1 MKLTVAAAVTTTCI
15 ALSQAIQPGA
25 APAEPATLRDLELGD
40 LNFLH
45 TTDTHGWHAGH
56 LLEPSFSADWGDYI
70 SFSEHLREKLEAAG
84 KDLLVIDTG
93 DRIEGNGLYDASD
106 PRGKYTFGI
115 FTQQHI
121 DILCSGNHELYKNS
135 SAEDDYT
142 KLVPTYKDN
151 YLASN
156 LEIID
161 PKTGELEPL
170 APRYRTFTTRNGVK
184 IMAFGF
190 IFDFTRNGKNTVVI
204 PVEQAVKFPW
214 FQTAV
219 TTADIDLFVVVGH
232 VALRSQEFEVIHRAI
247 RAIKPDTPIQFFGG
261 HYHIRDYRIFDDK
274 AHALASGRFM
284 ETIGFQSISN
294 LKSDDITFHRRY
306 IDNNLYSLMHHS
318 NTTPSTF
325 PTPRGLNTSAMI
337 TQSRTALNLDQ
348 TFGCTPQPYWM
359 SRTPFPSNDSIFS
372 LLTNH
377 IFPSIVNPNR
387 LNKTRLMITN
397 TGAIRFDI
405 FAGPFTRDST
415 YIVSPFTSNLSYI
428 PDVPYYLAKQILPI
442 LNGQDP
448 QTTDALALATLKQRW
463 KFHLTDLAP
472 PEQQARNAARSSIA
486 SSPAEQ
492 RYRKAHPDPSTNP
505 PHQNVL
511 EARPSSDSDS
521 VSLLPLHKLEQQH
534 HPHDQPPSPP
544 SAHRPLTPGYT
555 THDDLSNHG
564 DDTLHAPIQF
574 YGVPNCVQTLISSP
588 KSIPTSRST
597 FSILTSLNDTDN
609 ENVDL
614 VFNHFLA
621 PYILTILNTLNT
633 HNSSSASP
641 SSHGN
646 DVENLACKRD
656 RPLALEA
663 RGKAKRYTE
672 DDVSNYMP
680 GETFTSLL
688 ARWVGENWAENC
700 KDEKDTKL
708 EL

>member
-1 MKLTVAAAVTTTCI
+1 MKLNAVVAVTAACI
-15 ALSQAIQPGA
+15 ASSQAIQPGA
-25 APAEPATLRDLELGD
+25 APAEPAPLRDLELGD

-56 LLEPSFSADWGDYI
+56 LLEPSYSADWGDYI
-70 SFSEHLREKLEAAG
+70 SFSEHLRQKLEADG
-84 KDLLVIDTG
+84 KDLLVVDTG

-142 KLVPTYKDN
+142 KLVPAYKDH

-156 LEIID
+156 LDIID
-161 PKTGELEPL
+161 PETGKLEPL
-170 APRYRTFTTRNGVK
+170 APRYRVFTTKNGVK

-190 IFDFTRNGKNTVVI
+190 IFDFTRNDKNTVVV
-204 PVEQAVKFPW
+204 PVEKVVKLPW
-214 FQTAV
+214 FQTV
-219 TTADIDLFVVVGH
+219 ITTADIDLFVVIGH

-247 RAIKPDTPIQFFGG
+247 RAAKPDTPIQFFGG
-261 HYHIRDYRIFDDK
+261 HYHIRDYRIFDNK

-294 LKSDDITFHRRY
+294 LKSDNITFHRRY

-325 PTPRGLNTSAMI
+325 STPLGLNTSAMI
-337 TQSRTALNLDQ
+337 THARTALDLDQ

-359 SRTPFPSNDSIFS
+359 SRTPFSSNDSIFS
-372 LLTNH
+372 LLTDH
-377 IFPSIVNPNR
+377 IFPSIVNPKR
-387 LNKTRLMITN
+387 TNKTRLMITN

-428 PDVPYYLAKQILPI
+428 PDVPYKIAKQILPI

-448 QTTDALALATLKQRW
+448 QTQEALTYTTLDQHWRS
-463 KFHLTDLAP
+463 HITHLAP
-472 PEQQARNAARSSIA
+472 PEQQARNAARPHVTPNSA
-486 SSPAEQ
+486 SQ
-492 RYRKAHPDPSTNP
+492 HYQK
-505 PHQNVL
+505 VL
-511 EARPSSDSDS
+511 EETSSHAQN
-521 VSLLPLHKLEQQH
+521 PKL
-534 HPHDQPPSPP
+534 
-544 SAHRPLTPGYT
+544 APGYT
-555 THDDLSNHG
+555 THDGLGNDG

-574 YGVPNCVQTLISSP
+574 YNVPNCVQTLIRGSDS
-588 KSIPTSRST
+588 SIPAD
-597 FSILTSLNDTDN
+597 DTNTDSDSD
-609 ENVDL
+609 EPIDL
-614 VFNHFLA
+614 VFNHFLT
-621 PYILTILNTLNT
+621 PYILTILNTL
-633 HNSSSASP
+633 P
-641 SSHGN
+641 SYSYEL
-646 DVENLACKRD
+646 VAENLQVEVD
-656 RPLALEA
+656 V
-663 RGKAKRYTE
+663 AKKYAK
-672 DDVSNYMP
+672 DDVSNYVP

-700 KDEKDTKL
+700 ENVADREGMKP

>member
-1 MKLTVAAAVTTTCI
+1 MKLNAVIAVTATCI
-15 ALSQAIQPGA
+15 ASSQAIQPGA
-25 APAEPATLRDLELGD
+25 APAEPAPLRDLELGD

-56 LLEPSFSADWGDYI
+56 LLEPSYSADWGDYI
-70 SFSEHLREKLEAAG
+70 SFSEHLREKLEADG

-142 KLVPTYKDN
+142 KLVPAYKDH

-156 LEIID
+156 LDIID
-161 PKTGELEPL
+161 PETGKLEPL
-170 APRYRTFTTRNGVK
+170 APRYRVFTTKNGVK

-190 IFDFTRNGKNTVVI
+190 IFDFTRNDKNTVVI
-204 PVEQAVKFPW
+204 PVEKAVKLPW
-214 FQTAV
+214 FQTV
-219 TTADIDLFVVVGH
+219 ITTADIDLFVVIGH

-247 RAIKPDTPIQFFGG
+247 RAAKPDTPIQFFGG
-261 HYHIRDYRIFDDK
+261 HYHIRDYRVFDKK

-294 LKSDDITFHRRY
+294 LKSDNITFHRRY

-325 PTPRGLNTSAMI
+325 STTLGLNTSAMI
-337 TQSRTALNLDQ
+337 THARAALDLDQ

-359 SRTPFPSNDSIFS
+359 SRTPFSSNDSIFS
-372 LLTNH
+372 LLTDH

-387 LNKTRLMITN
+387 TNKTRLMITN

-428 PDVPYYLAKQILPI
+428 PDVPYKIAKQILPI

-448 QTTDALALATLKQRW
+448 QTQEALIYTTLDQHWRS
-463 KFHLTDLAP
+463 HITHLAP
-472 PEQQARNAARSSIA
+472 PEQQARNAARPHATPNSASQHYQEVLGEKTSSHA
-486 SSPAEQ
+486 Q
-492 RYRKAHPDPSTNP
+492 NP
-505 PHQNVL
+505 
-511 EARPSSDSDS
+511 R
-521 VSLLPLHKLEQQH
+521 
-534 HPHDQPPSPP
+534 
-544 SAHRPLTPGYT
+544 LTPGYT
-555 THDDLSNHG
+555 THDDLGTDG

-574 YGVPNCVQTLISSP
+574 YNVPNCVQTLIRPSDS
-588 KSIPTSRST
+588 SIPADDQNKDADSDS
-597 FSILTSLNDTDN
+597 DTD
-609 ENVDL
+609 EPIDL

-621 PYILTILNTLNT
+621 PYILTILNTL
-633 HNSSSASP
+633 P
-641 SSHGN
+641 SYAYERVAEDLQVEV
-646 DVENLACKRD
+646 DV
-656 RPLALEA
+656 
-663 RGKAKRYTE
+663 AKKYAK
-672 DDVSNYMP
+672 DDVSNYVP

-688 ARWVGENWAENC
+688 ARWVEENWAENC
-700 KDEKDTKL
+700 EDVADRDGIKP